1 MSAIAGTPDAIVPAA
16 GIAATAHVRSSG
28 ESALV
33 FATGAIVDDRT
44 FALPALVA
52 ATASSEL

>member
-1 MSAIAGTPDAIVPAA
+1 MSPIAGTPDAIVPAA

-33 FATGAIVDDRT
+33 FATGAIVDVRP
-44 FALPALVA
+44 FASFVLVA
-52 ATASSEL
+52 ATADI